1 MTKKIDKKIQEQ
13 LDRMVDQAGEEEFPQ
28 GFDARFW
35 NRFEREKDSATPFSV
50 TSNPI
55 PMVPVMAGGMGIVLI
70 LAFFGFFIF
79 QTPDE
84 PFVNLIQGNVSR
96 AQKGSDLVTLSKG
109 TQLKTGDQIVTGLS
123 DWAILELPDHYQ
135 VKIESNSSI
144 TINQLKKK
152 WFGKSVFHL
161 SKGQVLV
168 SIGSQKPYP
177 FEVKTPNAYA
187 RAIGTQFAVQVSSF
201 VKPVS
206 WVGILEGKVEVGKL
220 GSDLSIPVTAGN
232 EIYISEEITKPTERE
247 MMDERRQELKDL
259 FQFAKKNQL
268 ILLISMSEN
277 RVNELLE
284 PALLYFIVENDRE
297 DLKQIPIV
305 MAQIG
310 KALQSGDI
318 IQQEK
323 AIGNLEQAIRNQKE
337 LDQVSG
343 LLYAGAYYYFLQ
355 KYDES
360 VRVFEDVI
368 KQYPKSSLRSLAL
381 MAAAKIYDEN
391 LNNPERAL
399 ELTEEIIANH
409 PKSYEAKPAE
419 MLRDEIQKN

>member
-1 MTKKIDKKIQEQ
+1 
-13 LDRMVDQAGEEEFPQ
+13 
-28 GFDARFW
+28 
-35 NRFEREKDSATPFSV
+35 
-50 TSNPI
+50 
-55 PMVPVMAGGMGIVLI
+55 
-70 LAFFGFFIF
+70 
-79 QTPDE
+79 
-84 PFVNLIQGNVSR
+84 
-96 AQKGSDLVTLSKG
+96 
-109 TQLKTGDQIVTGLS
+109 
-123 DWAILELPDHYQ
+123 
-135 VKIESNSSI
+135 
-144 TINQLKKK
+144 
-152 WFGKSVFHL
+152 
-161 SKGQVLV
+161 
-168 SIGSQKPYP
+168 
-177 FEVKTPNAYA
+177 
-187 RAIGTQFAVQVSSF
+187 
-201 VKPVS
+201 
-206 WVGILEGKVEVGKL
+206 
-220 GSDLSIPVTAGN
+220 
-232 EIYISEEITKPTERE
+232 
-247 MMDERRQELKDL
+247 MDERRQELKDL
-259 FQFAKKNQL
+259 FQVAKKNQL

>member
-135 VKIESNSSI
+135 VKIESNSSL

-220 GSDLSIPVTAGN
+220 QKKGTGYDANLSPFSTLVTAGN

-247 MMDERRQELKDL
+247 MMDQKREELKEL
-259 FQFAKKNQL
+259 FQFARRNQL
-268 ILLISMSEN
+268 ILLISMSDN
-277 RVNELLE
+277 RINELLE
-284 PALLYFIVENDRE
+284 PCLLYLTIDMDNQE
-297 DLKQIPIV
+297 LKPV
-305 MAQIG
+305 
-310 KALQSGDI
+310 QSTI
-318 IQQEK
+318 
-323 AIGNLEQAIRNQKE
+323 
-337 LDQVSG
+337 
-343 LLYAGAYYYFLQ
+343 F
-355 KYDES
+355 
-360 VRVFEDVI
+360 
-368 KQYPKSSLRSLAL
+368 
-381 MAAAKIYDEN
+381 
-391 LNNPERAL
+391 
-399 ELTEEIIANH
+399 
-409 PKSYEAKPAE
+409 
-419 MLRDEIQKN
+419 

>member
-35 NRFEREKDSATPFSV
+35 NRFEREKDSAIPFSV

-135 VKIESNSSI
+135 VKIESNSSL

-305 MAQIG
+305 MSQLG
-310 KALQSGDI
+310 KALKSGDI
-318 IQQEK
+318 LQQEK

-355 KYDES
+355 KYNDS

-399 ELTEEIIANH
+399 ELTDTILKEY